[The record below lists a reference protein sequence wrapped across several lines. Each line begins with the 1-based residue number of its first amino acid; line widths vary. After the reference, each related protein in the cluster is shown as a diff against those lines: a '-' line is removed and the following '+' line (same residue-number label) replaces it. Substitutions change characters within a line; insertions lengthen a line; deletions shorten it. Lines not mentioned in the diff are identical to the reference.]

1 MHAAGSRFL
10 HNENHRK
17 EWGTAGSTGRSVH
30 PLRQRSLLCIRHR
43 QRQRHT
49 GLHLQGFE
57 KLEIALGRRQ
67 GSLALDKRDSY
78 GNKWFWA
85 PEVYLIDGTYY
96 MYYSAEEHICVAT
109 SESPLGPFRQKEKRP
124 MIEGRNIDN
133 SLFIDPNGQAY
144 LFWVKIDTCNAI
156 WVCELEKDLQTPRPD
171 TARPCISMSQEW
183 EKIWPS
189 VNEGPFVIRH
199 KGTYYLTYSANSYE
213 CPDYGI
219 GYATADHPLGP
230 WTKSEHNP
238 ILQSPGTLQGCGHH
252 AVFRDKRHRYR
263 VVFHAHH
270 APGQISPRIMH
281 FTRLKFIP
289 QKNTADRLIFLPDYF
304 TPRLTR
310 D

>member
-1 MHAAGSRFL
+1 
-10 HNENHRK
+10 
-17 EWGTAGSTGRSVH
+17 
-30 PLRQRSLLCIRHR
+30 
-43 QRQRHT
+43 
-49 GLHLQGFE
+49 
-57 KLEIALGRRQ
+57 
-67 GSLALDKRDSY
+67 
-78 GNKWFWA
+78 
-85 PEVYLIDGTYY
+85 
-96 MYYSAEEHICVAT
+96 
-109 SESPLGPFRQKEKRP
+109 

-133 SLFIDPNGQAY
+133 SLFIDSNGQAY
-144 LFWVKIDTCNAI
+144 LFWVKIDTCNAV

-252 AVFRDKRHRYR
+252 AIFRDKRHRYR

-281 FTRLKFIP
+281 LTRLKFIP
-289 QKNTADRLIFLPDYF
+289 QKNTADRLVFLPDYF